1 MIKGIIFDMDGVI
14 VDTAIFHFKAWRR
27 LAEELS
33 IDIDENFN
41 ENLKGLSRVD
51 SLDVILQK
59 GDLILDNLTKHKLME
74 QKNAWYLEFVNDMQP
89 SDVLPGVPEFFA
101 EINKRGLKKALGSSS
116 RNAEIILDK
125 LGMRHEFDAII
136 DGNKVTLSK
145 PDPEVFIKGAQELGL
160 DPSEIVVFED
170 AVAGVQAAKSGGFR
184 VIGVGSEDVLDQAD
198 LVISDMSHSNFE
210 LLNRV

>member
-14 VDTAIFHFKAWRR
+14 VDTAVFHFKAWRR

-59 GDLILDNLTKHKLME
+59 GNLFLDNLTKHKLME
-74 QKNAWYLEFVNDMQP
+74 QKNAWYLEFVEDMNP
-89 SDVLPGVPEFFA
+89 SDVLPGVPEFFS

-116 RNAEIILDK
+116 RNAERILDK
-125 LGMRHEFDAII
+125 LGMKHQFDAII

-145 PDPEVFIKGAQELGL
+145 PDPEVFIKGAQELDL
-160 DPSEIVVFED
+160 DPSSIIVFED
-170 AVAGVQAAKSGGFR
+170 AVAGVQAAKSGGFH
-184 VIGVGSEDVLDQAD
+184 VIGVGSEKVLDKAD
-198 LVISDMSHSNFE
+198 LVIPDMSHANFD